1 MSFKFNPI
9 AFISRRSSKV
19 RAKTRSESA
28 DQTSLSQ
35 NDSDNEFQSPVV
47 RSRTRPSKK
56 ISSGQDPKSFPS
68 SSSIRAQVLASL
80 RRTRSPKRK
89 VHQTSV
95 RAISVPPSTLEN
107 DASTHIDSI
116 VTSTAINDNCKVAG
130 VVSSKYGKRQTKECE
145 SPAPLAQDD
154 CFELTDMSD
163 VESDPMH
170 KSQAFQCPI
179 SDENKIQKTTIGTM
193 DDNESNTPVGLQSQS
208 LENIDI
214 ESNNLSSSIRDNHI
228 DNKNEIDTNILSTY
242 TYDSTDLQYESEG
255 ENSTENEYAIYTN
268 NNNYF
273 DDDKSVTKL
282 AVEYEIDY
290 PIIDHADYDDVLSF
304 SNETPKQFSLSS
316 DNEEEHDTEEQD
328 DESTKS
334 IQSSM
339 NQSLTSIK
347 QPEEEG
353 ENKENTQCDTRNVY
367 QDEIDDRQSVR
378 SNSEDDYY
386 KYDDENQQS
395 LVITIDRE
403 QNIQMHETSYGE
415 VIQEQENTDQ
425 YESSND
431 ELSQGPFSLTKLTAH
446 NSEWEN
452 MRDNSNTYLT
462 TPSIIITSASTESLM
477 KINNENSLTP
487 PMRPP
492 PPPVPPPP
500 SHSVSTPKRPSPP
513 KELPPKPQHPQSTTT
528 SQHDTSK
535 KRRKK
540 DKLFGL
546 VDLGPLPSDPD
557 PNFPFRSHFE
567 KSVLPNPK
575 KAIQRILRGETKA
588 ERRQRKEQQE
598 LNRLLKGP
606 RDKTEQIIKLESS
619 PHSKGWQE
627 FQELTA
633 RIQSTVEESTSKI
646 KALSSVYQTD
656 DNQPTELKTDD
667 IKPELELTE
676 NWANFDQIKT
686 TSEENW
692 ANFDQSIATSN
703 NHTESYSLDTDK
715 NWANFQIEDLD
726 KNNLGNWADFNQTP
740 TTIDQIIDI
749 KELEQPD
756 NWAVFEQLQTSEQ
769 FVSSKPVESIGE
781 NWADFNT
788 LQAVNQYPSHTSL
801 GDENWA
807 NFELIAANN
816 SLPFDST
823 GDIFNKNTDRTEL
836 KSTDNLFGNFE
847 NINNLQEDLFEQ
859 HCQEKTSEGE
869 AHRRDHETVEENLFD
884 SHYIKDT
891 ENPQNFNQLET
902 DQKFLDF
909 NNYNSQH
916 PPNLSHLDTSE
927 IVFELGVRGSVPE
940 DITNNYNILKDTED
954 LLVRKKS
961 IDTFGSHYTVVA
973 NNLIDPNNTE
983 HSEQI
988 VEFNQTKQTG
998 TGEHLNESGHSAIEI
1013 KSDFSQTESSDNYF
1027 VVDRSGT
1034 TENLFG
1040 CDYPLPEVKLYSQ
1053 TVIDTT
1059 QQKTTGKNNL
1069 SSSSKTIESKFDCNS
1084 SQIDIKTN
1092 SPESYFFLIDH
1103 QKLIQEKF
1111 LTTCS
1116 YFSKPHISQLNFKN
1130 MEADKLNRFNE
1141 LDDNEVIQSNSIMDI
1156 SEENYHDNYDI
1167 EHGNYEQNDDFDPEI
1182 TADSSSDTSSYE
1194 DNEQHAVKE
1203 NEDEIE
1209 GGEEE
1214 VEIGSKDH
1222 SSMIGEYDLGYHQH
1236 YDNTDYTDEE
1246 GMVFT
1251 TNAQNIKDNKEEIN
1265 PFANDDFGDISI
1277 IATTTTIENKNKSIE
1292 RKTSIDELKTIARP
1306 RVKPVRQE
1314 TLSGNNPFRKRSDID
1329 EPDML
1334 NINPHI
1340 TDTADISTDE
1350 LTRIA
1355 SGIKLIS
1362 PQNKISLHSKIKDSF
1377 DSNTSESFNGEVEES
1392 KDELQNSE
1400 IIQTIENVNVNL
1412 DGFDPLQTIYPDSED
1427 ENSSHSNE
1435 SRTLHITINQDQQQ
1449 NTAMKSKS
1457 TVVSTD
1463 KDSELPITI
1472 QPPPQQS
1479 KSMNILDLNIESIS
1493 NEENKMIT
1501 EGDNHSTNETNAN
1514 ISPTTPP
1521 GWVDFFDDDDNNNNN
1536 NNDNNNNSNALSN
1549 VTAFKLDKDVVDKA
1563 FEIQLEQEDENNGSK
1578 PEPSYPE
1585 PPRPETPDPELDI
1598 PFHPFVNT
1606 EDTWRLWLRY
1616 PEKKTRVKQISKY
1629 TTDRYWREVAVRL
1642 IEEHGRKVIA
1652 LHEIIENTDEISPEP
1667 YKTVRIEP
1675 YMQLSREKL
1684 QQYDKYGKLH
1694 VFKLN
1699 HVSYKELVGMRPEKF
1714 SIKNLQNLVT
1724 HKPKQNITLDHIPIY
1739 TEILKFGSL
1748 DQSRIRR
1755 LMPVFEDA
1763 LMKIPSHKDTSLN
1776 YSREEVCCYVVDE
1789 YEGKLNVHGTIL
1801 EQKARTR
1808 IFCTAFV
1815 NGGPHIVLGLNDKWR
1830 FGREVVRRSDIL
1842 PVMHDEWINI
1852 QKPEFHSC
1860 VQMDEYEK
1868 DHMLQF
1874 YPLDGCRF
1882 ELLRFRVSLRGNR
1895 ELPMQV
1901 KVTYTIDGRRV
1912 SMRCDLLVPGY
1923 FSASK
1928 RSGAVPCEKVEINIP
1943 FPEEWIYHFRV
1954 EKHHKYGSVHSTLRK
1969 PGKIKGLER
1978 ITQMAQSLLPPSM
1991 LEASIGV
1998 AKYEHL
2004 YKAIVWRIPRVPE
2017 KSEASF
2023 RPHLLTCNLVLAP
2036 HDTVPEWE
2044 TLIPYCQIEYTMPS
2058 STVSGA
2064 TVRSISV
2071 EHTGNV
2077 EKFVKYLTKY
2087 KYTMDIDYQLGSRKE
2102 PVLKSLL
2109 DENTSSLYETS
2120 DEQTSSNRKYEQN
2133 ASNNNISDN
2142 NNNHAME
2149 SEEYHRVNN
2158 VTTVISDE
2166 AQTNQTAP
2174 TEFGDLLGL
2183 GAEFDIPSD
2192 VRSEQSKSSN
2202 TDNIF

>member
-19 RAKTRSESA
+19 QAKKRSESA

-56 ISSGQDPKSFPS
+56 ISSGRDPKSFP

-80 RRTRSPKRK
+80 RRTRSPNRK
-89 VHQTSV
+89 AHQKSV
-95 RAISVPPSTLEN
+95 RAISVPPSTIEN
-107 DASTHIDSI
+107 NTSTHINST
-116 VTSTAINDNCKVAG
+116 VTSTTINDHCKVAS
-130 VVSSKYGKRQTKECE
+130 VVSSKFGERQTKECE

-170 KSQAFQCPI
+170 KSQTFQWST
-179 SDENKIQKTTIGTM
+179 SDENKVQKTTIGTM
-193 DDNESNTPVGLQSQS
+193 DDNESNTPVGSQSQS
-208 LENIDI
+208 LENINI
-214 ESNNLSSSIRDNHI
+214 GSNNLSSSVRDNYN
-228 DNKNEIDTNILSTY
+228 DNKNEIDKNILSTY

-255 ENSTENEYAIYTN
+255 ENSMENGYAIYAN

-282 AVEYEIDY
+282 VVEYEIDY
-290 PIIDHADYDDVLSF
+290 PVIDHTDYDDVLSLT
-304 SNETPKQFSLSS
+304 NETPKQSSLSS
-316 DNEEEHDTEEQD
+316 DNEEEHDIGEQD

-334 IQSSM
+334 ISSSM
-339 NQSLTSIK
+339 NQSITSIK
-347 QPEEEG
+347 QPDKEDANR
-353 ENKENTQCDTRNVY
+353 ENIQCDTRNVY
-367 QDEIDDRQSVR
+367 QDETDDRQYVPSH
-378 SNSEDDYY
+378 SEDDYY
-386 KYDDENQQS
+386 RYDEENQQP
-395 LVITIDRE
+395 LVITIEKE
-403 QNIQMHETSYGE
+403 QNIQVNETNYSKE
-415 VIQEQENTDQ
+415 VQEQENIDQ
-425 YESSND
+425 YESSNE
-431 ELSQGPFSLTKLTAH
+431 ELSQDPSSLTKLTAY

-452 MRDNSNTYLT
+452 MRDNRDTYLT
-462 TPSIIITSASTESLM
+462 TPSIIITCASTESLM
-477 KINNENSLTP
+477 KINENSLTP

-492 PPPVPPPP
+492 PPPVPPSP

-513 KELPPKPQHPQSTTT
+513 KELPPRPQHPQSTTT
-528 SQHDTSK
+528 SHHDTSK

-598 LNRLLKGP
+598 LSRLLKGP
-606 RDKTEQIIKLESS
+606 SDKTEQIIKLEPS
-619 PHSKGWQE
+619 PHSKDWQE
-627 FQELTA
+627 FQQLTA

-646 KALSSVYQTD
+646 KALSSVYHTD
-656 DNQPTELKTDD
+656 DNPPTDLKTDY
-667 IKPELELTE
+667 IRPELELTE
-676 NWANFDQIKT
+676 NWANFDQLKT
-686 TSEENW
+686 ADEENW

-703 NHTESYSLDTDK
+703 NYTEFNPLDTDK
-715 NWANFQIEDLD
+715 NWANFQIENLDLD
-726 KNNLGNWADFNQTP
+726 NSNLENWADFNQTP
-740 TTIDQIIDI
+740 TTTDQIIDTR
-749 KELEQPD
+749 ESEQPD
-756 NWAVFEQLQTSEQ
+756 NWAVFDQLQTSTQ
-769 FVSSKPVESIGE
+769 FINSKPVESISE

-788 LQAVNQYPSHTSL
+788 LQAANQYPPYTST

-807 NFELIAANN
+807 NFDLIATNN
-816 SLPFDST
+816 SLPSSNT
-823 GDIFNKNTDRTEL
+823 VDIFNKNTDCTEL
-836 KSTDNLFGNFE
+836 KSSDNLFGDFE
-847 NINNLQEDLFEQ
+847 NINTLSENSFEQ
-859 HCQEKTSEGE
+859 HCQEKTSEDE
-869 AHRRDHETVEENLFD
+869 AHRRDHGTIEENLFD
-884 SHYIKDT
+884 PHYIKYI
-891 ENPQNFNQLET
+891 ENPQDFHQLET
-902 DQKFLDF
+902 DQTFLDF
-909 NNYNSQH
+909 NNSYKSQH
-916 PPNLSHLDTSE
+916 QPKLSHLDTSE
-927 IVFELGVRGSVPE
+927 IVSELGVTQSIPE
-940 DITNNYNILKDTED
+940 DITNNYNTLEDTD
-954 LLVRKKS
+954 NLFIRKNS
-961 IDTFGSHYTVVA
+961 IDTFETHYTVA
-973 NNLIDPNNTE
+973 ADNLIDSNYTE

-988 VEFNQTKQTG
+988 VGFDQAKQTV
-998 TGEHLNESGHSAIEI
+998 TGERLNESSHPTTEI

-1040 CDYPLPEVKLYSQ
+1040 CDYPLSIVGLYSQ
-1053 TVIDTT
+1053 TVVDTA
-1059 QQKTTGKNNL
+1059 QQKITGKTNL
-1069 SSSSKTIESKFDCNS
+1069 FSSSKTIESKSNCNNP
-1084 SQIDIKTN
+1084 QIVIKTY
-1092 SPESYFFLIDH
+1092 SSESYFFLIDN
-1103 QKLIQEKF
+1103 QEIIQEK
-1111 LTTCS
+1111 LHTTGS
-1116 YFSKPHISQLNFKN
+1116 YFSNPHISQLNFKN

-1141 LDDNEVIQSNSIMDI
+1141 LDDDEVVQSNPIMDI
-1156 SEENYHDNYDI
+1156 SEENYHNDYDI
-1167 EHGNYEQNDDFDPEI
+1167 EHGNYEQNDDFDPKI
-1182 TADSSSDTSSYE
+1182 TADSSSSTSSYE
-1194 DNEQHAVKE
+1194 DDEQHAVKE
-1203 NEDEIE
+1203 DEDEVE
-1209 GGEEE
+1209 GEE
-1214 VEIGSKDH
+1214 VEEVGPKVHND
-1222 SSMIGEYDLGYHQH
+1222 MIGEYNLGYHQN

-1246 GMVFT
+1246 EMMFT
-1251 TNAQNIKDNKEEIN
+1251 TNAPNIKDNKEEIN
-1265 PFANDDFGDISI
+1265 PFSNDNFEGLSSI
-1277 IATTTTIENKNKSIE
+1277 TTTAIENKNSSNLIE
-1292 RKTSIDELKTIARP
+1292 RKTSIDDLKTIARP

-1334 NINPHI
+1334 NIDPHV
-1340 TDTADISTDE
+1340 TDTVDIPTDE

-1392 KDELQNSE
+1392 KVELQNSE

-1449 NTAMKSKS
+1449 NTALKLKP
-1457 TVVSTD
+1457 TVESTD
-1463 KDSELPITI
+1463 NDIKLPITI

-1479 KSMNILDLNIESIS
+1479 KSINIIDLSIESIS
-1493 NEENKMIT
+1493 NEENKIISK
-1501 EGDNHSTNETNAN
+1501 GNNRSTDETNAN

-1521 GWVDFFDDDDNNNNN
+1521 GWVDFFDDDDDNNGNNNY
-1536 NNDNNNNSNALSN
+1536 DNNALSN
-1549 VTAFKLDKDVVDKA
+1549 FTAFKLDKDIVDKA
-1563 FEIQLEQEDENNGSK
+1563 FEIQLEQEDENNRSK
-1578 PEPSYPE
+1578 PEPGYPE

-1642 IEEHGRKVIA
+1642 IEEHGRKVVA

-1667 YKTVRIEP
+1667 YRTVRIEP

-1748 DQSRIRR
+1748 DQARIRR

-1928 RSGAVPCEKVEINIP
+1928 RSGAVPCEKVEIHIP
-1943 FPEEWIYHFRV
+1943 FPEEWIYHLRV

-2044 TLIPYCQIEYTMPS
+2044 TLIPYCQIEYNMPS

-2120 DEQTSSNRKYEQN
+2120 DEQTPSNRTYERN
-2133 ASNNNISDN
+2133 TSNNNISDN
-2142 NNNHAME
+2142 NNNNSMK
-2149 SEEYHRVNN
+2149 SEEHDRVNN
-2158 VTTVISDE
+2158 ITTVISDE
-2166 AQTNQTAP
+2166 AETNQTAP

-2183 GAEFDIPSD
+2183 GSEFDIMSD